1 MIPLQAIAVCHD
13 ANTVHGDIKPANFL
27 LKNALKKGSSTAV
40 EEAAGNGAWVKA
52 IDFGCSQVVNPEKP
66 LTRRYCH
73 TVYLSRQHKLLGSA
87 FCRALREPVQCFNL
101 YVHFYKE

>member
-1 MIPLQAIAVCHD
+1 MQYLQAIAVCHD

-66 LTRRYCH
+66 LTRR
-73 TVYLSRQHKLLGSA
+73 
-87 FCRALREPVQCFNL
+87 
-101 YVHFYKE
+101 